1 MKRDLATTI
10 LKDIHRKIVLI
21 AGPRQCG
28 KTTLSKML
36 SDDFT
41 YLNYDNDSDRN
52 DIDKKLWDRKKK
64 LLILDEIH
72 KKAKW
77 KTWLKGIYDVEGLKP
92 QIIATGSARM
102 DTFRKV
108 GDSMAGRYFLFNLH
122 PLDLKELSEFE
133 PNFNLENAFQK
144 LMTVGGFPEPYF
156 NGQLGYYKRWKKSHL
171 DIILR
176 QDLISLEKVTNIV
189 GIENLI
195 RLLRTRVGSTISYAN
210 LAQDLSVDPKT
221 VKNWISILESLFIIF
236 RITPYSKKIRESLQK
251 APKIYFYDT
260 GQVDGDE
267 GARLENLVACALH
280 KRLQFLQDAEGE
292 ETSLHFLRTKKGQEI
307 DFCVLIN
314 KIPKS
319 LIEVKLSDDQWS
331 KTFSLFNKY
340 FPEVKKIQLVGEIK
354 KEKTLDQFSEIRSA
368 AKWLT
373 KINLQG

>member
-108 GDSMAGRYFLFNLH
+108 GDSMA
-122 PLDLKELSEFE
+122 E
-133 PNFNLENAFQK
+133 
-144 LMTVGGFPEPYF
+144 
-156 NGQLGYYKRWKKSHL
+156 
-171 DIILR
+171 DIFY
-176 QDLISLEKVTNIV
+176 LIY
-189 GIENLI
+189 I
-195 RLLRTRVGSTISYAN
+195 R
-210 LAQDLSVDPKT
+210 
-221 VKNWISILESLFIIF
+221 WISKSFQNLNQILI
-236 RITPYSKKIRESLQK
+236 
-251 APKIYFYDT
+251 
-260 GQVDGDE
+260 
-267 GARLENLVACALH
+267 
-280 KRLQFLQDAEGE
+280 
-292 ETSLHFLRTKKGQEI
+292 
-307 DFCVLIN
+307 
-314 KIPKS
+314 
-319 LIEVKLSDDQWS
+319 
-331 KTFSLFNKY
+331 
-340 FPEVKKIQLVGEIK
+340 
-354 KEKTLDQFSEIRSA
+354 
-368 AKWLT
+368 
-373 KINLQG
+373 

>member
-1 MKRDLATTI
+1 M
-10 LKDIHRKIVLI
+10 
-21 AGPRQCG
+21 G
-28 KTTLSKML
+28 S
-36 SDDFT
+36 
-41 YLNYDNDSDRN
+41 
-52 DIDKKLWDRKKK
+52 KKK

-72 KKAKW
+72 KKIKW

-102 DTFRKV
+102 NTFRKV

-133 PNFNLENAFQK
+133 PNFNLENSFQK

-195 RLLRTRVGSTISYAN
+195 RLLRARVGSTISYAN

-221 VKNWISILESLFIIF
+221 VKKWISILESLFVIF
-236 RITPYSKKIRESLQK
+236 IITPYSKKIRESLQK

-260 GQVDGDE
+260 GQVDGDK
-267 GARLENLVACALH
+267 GARLENLVAGALY
-280 KRLQFLQDAEGE
+280 KRLQFLEDTEGE
-292 ETSLHFLRTKKGQEI
+292 ETALHFLRTKKGQGI
-307 DFCVLIN
+307 DFLVVIN
-314 KIPKS
+314 KLS
-319 LIEVKLSDDQWS
+319 LIH
-331 KTFSLFNKY
+331 
-340 FPEVKKIQLVGEIK
+340 I
-354 KEKTLDQFSEIRSA
+354 
-368 AKWLT
+368 
-373 KINLQG
+373 